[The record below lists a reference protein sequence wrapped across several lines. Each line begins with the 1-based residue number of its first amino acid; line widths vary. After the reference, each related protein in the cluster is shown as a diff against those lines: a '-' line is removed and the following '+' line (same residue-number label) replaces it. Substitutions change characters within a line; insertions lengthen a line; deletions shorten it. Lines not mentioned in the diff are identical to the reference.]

1 MGKTEDNSDDRMVRK
16 LLVFS
21 LVVALAAGKF
31 GLRTLRESGESGESK
46 ENDSGLCMD
55 SEEVVGWCTVGTALG
70 DKLEEAVMTCSNY
83 EEPAGRKKGKGK
95 GKGKGNGGKKCPTV
109 EEVEAWFMEEH
120 AGELCVFSEL
130 GWLDDSGNFNN
141 ETAEADLLSL
151 PTEVSAAVSE
161 ENMDQCMEKVLG
173 EMSEDK
179 MVKKCVEGGKYS
191 EEELEQ
197 LMDFAEGTAAIKC
210 FLYLFQDA
218 S

>member
-55 SEEVVGWCTVGTALG
+55 SEEVV
-70 DKLEEAVMTCSNY
+70 
-83 EEPAGRKKGKGK
+83 
-95 GKGKGNGGKKCPTV
+95 
-109 EEVEAWFMEEH
+109 AWFMEEH

-218 S
+218 CNNYVGSQIYQALDLYLNSLSG